1 MTKSPLPN
9 KNRRQFDRLPF
20 ESTVQL
26 FSGNAAWDCHL
37 LDISLKGASFSK
49 PKDWNGSIHDI
60 YRISMTQK
68 NSPSISM
75 SIEITHIHE
84 ESIGVMW
91 NKIDLSSF
99 SQLKR
104 ILELNNKVR
113 NRINKEI
120 SNL

>member
-1 MTKSPLPN
+1 MTNTPTPT

-26 FSGNAAWDCHL
+26 FSGNAAWDCQI
-37 LDISLKGASFSK
+37 LDISLKGLLFSK
-49 PKDWNGSIHDI
+49 PQNWNGTVHDI
-60 YRISMTQK
+60 YRISMTQI

-75 SIEITHIHE
+75 SIEVTHIHE
-84 ESIGVMW
+84 DSIGVMW

-99 SQLKR
+99 SHLKR